1 MRLYRQEA
9 AGHLGLDL
17 SCASA
22 VIRDYGNAGSI
33 AAQLLHEIGVRII
46 AVSHSRGGAFNP
58 RSIDP

>member
-1 MRLYRQEA
+1 
-9 AGHLGLDL
+9 LDL